1 MGKLYFKKL
10 FSIIL
15 FAFCI
20 LGVFFISY
28 SILATVSNF
37 FKHPAIRYTILMGVP
52 TFFVLRLVNK
62 GRIKNQNLKIDYM
75 NYLRNLGTTDLRIDV
90 KNESNSFKTFKPL
103 HAEVLAVATLLLP
116 FVITIGFSTENEAS
130 IFVNFLIGL
139 VIFSLFVGIYAVADI
154 ALWIL
159 VHKNW
164 LK

>member
-75 NYLRNLGTTDLRIDV
+75 NYLRNLGTKHMPFITMEEIFTAVQMYLTIWDLILTQV
-90 KNESNSFKTFKPL
+90 KNS
-103 HAEVLAVATLLLP
+103 
-116 FVITIGFSTENEAS
+116 
-130 IFVNFLIGL
+130 
-139 VIFSLFVGIYAVADI
+139 
-154 ALWIL
+154 
-159 VHKNW
+159 
-164 LK
+164 

>member
-62 GRIKNQNLKIDYM
+62 GRIKNQNLRIDYM
-75 NYLRNLGTTDLRIDV
+75 NYIRDLSITDLRIDLR
-90 KNESNSFKTFKPL
+90 NEINYFKTFKPL
-103 HAEVLAVATLLLP
+103 YAEVLAVATLLLP
-116 FVITIGFSTENEAS
+116 FVIAIGFSTENEAS
-130 IFVNFLIGL
+130 IFVNLLIGL
-139 VIFSLFVGIYAVADI
+139 LIFSLFVGIYAVADI
-154 ALWIL
+154 ALWIV
-159 VHKNW
+159 VHKKW
-164 LK
+164 LA

>member
-1 MGKLYFKKL
+1 MGELYFKKL

-75 NYLRNLGTTDLRIDV
+75 NYLRNLGTTNLRIDV
-90 KNESNSFKTFKPL
+90 KNEINYFNTFKPL

-116 FVITIGFSTENEAS
+116 FVIAIGFSAENEAS
-130 IFVNFLIGL
+130 IFVNLLIGL
-139 VIFSLFVGIYAVADI
+139 LIFSLFVGIYAVADI

-159 VHKNW
+159 VHKKW
-164 LK
+164 LA